1 MYQNRVKLIGKR
13 RACKEVDAPVKKTST
28 NANKSSFPKFFMIGF
43 TPRKNAEM
51 KIPKSSVVKLCMP
64 VSSCK
69 IICGIPF
76 AADYLPLLYD
86 VNFHM
91 AIPICYSRCII
102 TIRAN
107 RRIEKNYMKE

>member
-13 RACKEVDAPVKKTST
+13 RACKEVDAPVEKNIHQCKQKQFSEIFHDWFYT
-28 NANKSSFPKFFMIGF
+28 K
-43 TPRKNAEM
+43 KNAEM

-86 VNFHM
+86 INFHM

-102 TIRAN
+102 TIHAN
-107 RRIEKNYMKE
+107 RRIAKNYMIK

>member
-1 MYQNRVKLIGKR
+1 
-13 RACKEVDAPVKKTST
+13 
-28 NANKSSFPKFFMIGF
+28 
-43 TPRKNAEM
+43 M

-86 VNFHM
+86 INFHT
-91 AIPICYSRCII
+91 AIPICLSLIHI
-102 TIRAN
+102 
-107 RRIEKNYMKE
+107 